1 MKESSNFRSGYGG
14 GHHFIFGFWDLKVK
28 VLYGL
33 FLEKSTYVIMGTLG
47 IEEQVGTLRF
57 R

>member
-1 MKESSNFRSGYGG
+1 
-14 GHHFIFGFWDLKVK
+14 VK

-33 FLEKSTYVIMGTLG
+33 FLEENTYAIVGASG